1 MESFKSVQ
9 FNNSGE
15 VKKQAPLNSHTR
27 KLYPELVS
35 FLNMQIKQE
44 KLLKLERENHS
55 NLSLGSTWL

>member
-15 VKKQAPLNSHTR
+15 VRKQTPLNSHTR
-27 KLYPELVS
+27 KLYPELAS
-35 FLNMQIKQE
+35 FLSMQIKQE